1 MAKKADI
8 ESNAF
13 KQIEDNNRMVSRLV
27 ADKLR
32 KGFKDIVDTINKEMD
47 KTDSDNL
54 VKLRQDMANAES
66 DAIAKGEI
74 VMKEDIEG
82 KGETLYRPFDIPND

>member
-54 VKLRQDMANAES
+54 VKLRHDIANAES
-66 DAIAKGEI
+66 DAIAKGEV

-82 KGETLYRPFDIPND
+82 EGETPHRSPID